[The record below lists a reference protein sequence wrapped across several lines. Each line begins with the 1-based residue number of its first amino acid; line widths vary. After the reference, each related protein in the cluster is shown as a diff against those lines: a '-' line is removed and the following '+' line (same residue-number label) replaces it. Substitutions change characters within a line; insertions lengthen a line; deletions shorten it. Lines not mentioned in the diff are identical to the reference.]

1 MISNVRNWVHTNITG
16 SSKDQ
21 AGGAAARES
30 ADRDYSAIEAGYNQ
44 LQGEVDELK
53 KPVEVSLQGSYADLS
68 KRDKL
73 VLGASAG
80 AVIGGTLGLA
90 RGFLAN
96 AGDGMKLNIAWNTH
110 AINTQ
115 RVEFDPSRS
124 GISGI
129 ATMATADGLREVEVK
144 NAAIRY
150 DFPHRVVNEKVGEYR
165 TPGEVRVEAP
175 SAHAAAVSALG
186 GAVAGAALGVG
197 VSAALMALGKFQPT
211 GEGQAVQVD
220 FGDTRKTLA
229 IYTGAGA
236 AIGAGLGALDG
247 LWEASRMAAATETV
261 TWETPIMREGVIG
274 HVPKPASIMVRRDVA
289 FPGGAF
295 NGSELYR
302 DAAKFDLQRHI
313 KNGPQVDI
321 QGSMP
326 ERTLLRGIKM
336 EEHSQS
342 YHGEARYSLGT
353 SVLVGALAGGV
364 LGLAAGVT
372 ANTLQKMIEV

>member
-1 MISNVRNWVHTNITG
+1 MISNVKNWVHSNITG
-16 SSKDQ
+16 SSKD
-21 AGGAAARES
+21 
-30 ADRDYSAIEAGYNQ
+30 RDYSSIEAGYDQ
-44 LQGEVDELK
+44 LQGQVDELK
-53 KPVEVSLQGSYADLS
+53 KPVEVSLQGSYADLTR
-68 KRDKL
+68 RDKL

-80 AVIGGTLGLA
+80 AVVGGTLGLA

-96 AGDGMKLNIAWNTH
+96 AGDGMQLNISWNTH

-115 RVEFDPSRS
+115 KVEFDPIRS
-124 GISGI
+124 GITGR
-129 ATMATADGLREVEVK
+129 ATMATADGLREVDVQ

-150 DFPHRVVNEKVGEYR
+150 DFRHRIVNEKVGEYR

-197 VSAALMALGKFQPT
+197 VSAILMALGKNQPDPDS
-211 GEGQAVQVD
+211 QAIAVD
-220 FGDTRKTLA
+220 FGNTKKTLA
-229 IYTGAGA
+229 VYTGAGA

-247 LWEASRMAAATETV
+247 MWEASRMASATQTV
-261 TWETPIMREGVIG
+261 TWETPVMREGVIG
-274 HVPKPASIMVRRDVA
+274 QVPKPASIMVRRDVA
-289 FPGGAF
+289 FPGDAF

-302 DAAKFDLQRHI
+302 DAARFDLQRHI

-321 QGSMP
+321 QGTVP

-336 EEHSQS
+336 EEHTQT

-353 SVLVGALAGGV
+353 SIALGALAGGV